1 MSNDSEPQQVALAL
15 MTEEETL
22 PSKSMSKSRRSRKTC
37 CPEDY
42 LVGYGI
48 PILILVLVILFFVLV
63 VMYVRRYN
71 QNCSYTKGES
81 CRGILWYF
89 N

>member
-1 MSNDSEPQQVALAL
+1 MSSDAEPQQVALAL
-15 MTEEETL
+15 MAEEETL
-22 PSKSMSKSRRSRKTC
+22 APRSSSKSRRSRKIC
-37 CPEDY
+37 CTENY
-42 LVGYGI
+42 IVGYGI
-48 PILILVLVILFFVLV
+48 PILILILIVVFFVL
-63 VMYVRRYN
+63 MIIYVRRYN